1 MICIEGAGGRGVE
14 RLIGYAIRNSK
25 VFNEARSAGSRS
37 SRKTCLQERRTPAI
51 VQGLG
56 RRTRARH
63 DDTTLSFSAIQ

>member
-25 VFNEARSAGSRS
+25 VFNEARSAGSRP